1 MPVTAARAL
10 ALRVGLAA
18 LSLGAASASQCSAGC
33 SAEFVDRCVPFRHQ
47 GYQFCRGEID
57 GTNSHGVGG
66 RNPLGDAGCVAGCT
80 DTPDMAALIPAAG
93 EDANPEANPAA
104 LSPTPPRPTPPPTA
118 AVSALSANEL
128 GAPQEL
134 RDISDVCAGRSSV
147 CSVLLDVPAACA
159 GASSDCP
166 IGFFL
171 HGHGGHNDKFVRSG
185 ADTGVHAHGWI
196 GIYPQGEMYGGE
208 NPDGTPLRSNLVGQ
222 EKSGWN
228 DGSMGGNVCAWDAFS
243 CSADPNDGNFAARII
258 AALRDLGASGRVYM
272 WGGSNGANSVQIW
285 AANAGDDMPIAGISA
300 GWGQLLAD
308 PPRSGPSPFNW
319 NQPTPLPN
327 QNLPGRVGDGRP
339 VAQQA
344 HHGDADPTIQ
354 YAGGPRFGS
363 PVWVLMPEP
372 ESDRTWA
379 EHNGCTCV
387 PGSLLP
393 CCVWMPDYL
402 PVHAQGRPVEPME
415 HHSGVPGP
423 SAPSRA
429 WPCASRDDRDLLEVF
444 RL

>member
-1 MPVTAARAL
+1 M
-10 ALRVGLAA
+10 
-18 LSLGAASASQCSAGC
+18 
-33 SAEFVDRCVPFRHQ
+33 D
-47 GYQFCRGEID
+47 
-57 GTNSHGVGG
+57 
-66 RNPLGDAGCVAGCT
+66 
-80 DTPDMAALIPAAG
+80 
-93 EDANPEANPAA
+93 
-104 LSPTPPRPTPPPTA
+104 
-118 AVSALSANEL
+118 
-128 GAPQEL
+128 
-134 RDISDVCAGRSSV
+134 
-147 CSVLLDVPAACA
+147 
-159 GASSDCP
+159 
-166 IGFFL
+166 
-171 HGHGGHNDKFVRSG
+171 
-185 ADTGVHAHGWI
+185 
-196 GIYPQGEMYGGE
+196 IYPQGEMYGGE

-319 NQPTPLPN
+319 NQPTPLPY
-327 QNLPGRVGDGRP
+327 QNLPGRVGNGRP